1 MSISTLMLLNALSS
15 AILGLGMLLFPSWL
29 AATLNAAASPFA
41 EFVMRL
47 YGAILVANT
56 VFMFS
61 TRRSADLKVL
71 RGLAR
76 GSIAMDTI
84 SAALTT
90 IAVTAGLINSV
101 GWVLFSVFV
110 FFTIGFVLALRTL
123 NTMRYFY
130 SPASEG
136 EIIELVKRAKSEG
149 KKIRVRGSAH
159 SVDKAIYTTKLVPFS
174 TNAKFFNLYLDQ
186 LNGITNINYP
196 KKQVEVQAGC
206 HLGLDP
212 FDPAQKSTWENS
224 LLCQLSNLGWAL
236 PDLGGITHQ
245 TVGGFLMTGSSGGSV
260 KFSVADA
267 IVAFRFVDGNGVVHS
282 ADRRKNRDL
291 FDALGVSVGLLGI
304 VTSVTFQCVDN
315 YNIIGQESCTTTGD
329 CPIDLFGPGDA
340 QRPSLAKFLK
350 ETEYARIMWWPQ
362 KGVDK
367 AVVWQARRM
376 QKSDYSKETNPP
388 NGPAK
393 DAFKPVPY
401 EELGDHPVPAELAAG
416 IFYWIVGNLNR
427 LGFIG
432 KIISKY
438 LQPILKF
445 VLNLFNPTDAD
456 KKPPGPQKFWDF
468 YWRSLPMDNQ
478 IRDDL
483 LPTEFTE
490 LWIPIEKTAAAMKK
504 LKDWYDTQGLSAT
517 GTYCCEIYAAKKN
530 NFWLS
535 PAYGKDVVRIDL
547 FWYARNAGN
556 PVRDYYPQFWK
567 LLAEFDFRPHWG
579 KYLPPATSAQGATY
593 LKKLYPRWNDFM
605 RLRAKHDPEQVF
617 LSAYWKDHLGL

>member
-1 MSISTLMLLNALSS
+1 MKTLLIADGLFTLV
-15 AILGLGMLLFPSWL
+15 LGPVLLLFPTMIFHL
-29 AATLNAAASPFA
+29 LGATVTELSI
-41 EFVMRL
+41 FVLRL
-47 YGAILVANT
+47 YGAILLANAF
-56 VFMFS
+56 FMLFS
-61 TRRSADLKVL
+61 RNSADLSVL
-71 RGLAR
+71 RGFAW
-76 GSIAMDTI
+76 GSLVMDAI
-84 SAALTT
+84 SAAFAALAVMHGT
-90 IAVTAGLINSV
+90 INGF
-101 GWVLFSVFV
+101 GWLLFTVFTL
-110 FFTIGFVLALRTL
+110 FTIGFFLAIRTL
-123 NTMRYFY
+123 DAMRFFF
-130 SPASEG
+130 SPASEA

-159 SVDKAIYTTKLVPFS
+159 SVDKAIYTTKLVPFN

-186 LNGITNINYP
+186 LDAITNINYQ

-212 FDPAQKSTWENS
+212 FDPAQKSTWQNS
-224 LLCQLSNLGWAL
+224 LLCQLANLGWAL

-260 KFSVADA
+260 KYSVADA
-267 IVAFRFVDGNGVVHS
+267 IVAFRFIDGNGIVHS
-282 ADRRKNRDL
+282 ADRRKNKDL
-291 FDALGVSVGLLGI
+291 FDALGVSMGLLGI

-315 YNIIGQESCTTTGD
+315 YNIMGQESCTTTGD
-329 CPIDLFGPGDA
+329 CPIDLFGPGNA
-340 QRPSLAKFLK
+340 QKPSLAKFLK
-350 ETEYARIMWWPQ
+350 ETEYTRIMWWPQ

-376 QKSDYSKETNPP
+376 QKQDYNKETNPP

-445 VLNLFNPTDAD
+445 VLNLFNPTDTD

-504 LKDWYDTQGLSAT
+504 LKDWYDSQGLSAT

-535 PAYGKDVVRIDL
+535 PAYGKDVLRIDI
-547 FWYARNAGN
+547 FWYARNSGN
-556 PVRDYYPQFWK
+556 PVRDYYPQFWN

-579 KYLPPATSAQGATY
+579 KYLPPPDSQQGVDY
-593 LKKLYPRWNDFM
+593 LKKLYPRWVDFM
-605 RLRAKHDPEQVF
+605 RLRQKHDPHQVF
-617 LSAYWKDHLGL
+617 LSGYWKNHLGL